1 MASFF
6 GRAQKPQLNVQMDNM
21 GIASQDATNA
31 WINQQ
36 SAAER
41 PREYTYRYGGKDG
54 GTGKRSYSDKELA
67 YWKDYDTQQL
77 RKQLLDQS
85 NKYFEEN
92 KYKIQTAN
100 TQALT
105 SNMQVDETP
114 RVEADVTVGAS
125 AGSMEK
131 VSSEVS
137 GATGKKRKAS
147 MSASLGL

>member
-6 GRAQKPQLNVQMDNM
+6 GKAQKPQLNVQMDNM
-21 GIASQDATNA
+21 GIASQEATNA

-77 RKQLLDQS
+77 RKSLQDQS

-105 SNMQVDETP
+105 SNMRVDETP
-114 RVEADVTVGAS
+114 RVEADVAVGAS
-125 AGSMEK
+125 ASSMEK

>member
-6 GRAQKPQLNVQMDNM
+6 GKAQKPQLNVQMDNM
-21 GIASQDATNA
+21 GIASQEATNT
-31 WINQQ
+31 WINRQF
-36 SAAER
+36 AAQR
-41 PREYTYRYGGKDG
+41 TQEYTYRYGGKDG
-54 GTGKRSYSDKELA
+54 GTGKRTYTDAELK
-67 YWKDYDTQQL
+67 YWQDYDTKQL
-77 RKQLLDQS
+77 RKSLQDQS

-105 SNMQVDETP
+105 SNMRVDETP

-125 AGSMEK
+125 ASSMEK

>member
-6 GRAQKPQLNVQMDNM
+6 GKAQKPQLNVQMDNM
-21 GIASQDATNA
+21 GIASQEATNA

-77 RKQLLDQS
+77 RKSLQDQS

-105 SNMQVDETP
+105 SNMRVDETP
-114 RVEADVTVGAS
+114 RVDADVAVGAS
-125 AGSMEK
+125 TGSMEK

>member
-6 GRAQKPQLNVQMDNM
+6 GKAQKPQLNVQMDNM
-21 GIASQDATNA
+21 GIASQEATNA

-77 RKQLLDQS
+77 RKSLQDQS

-105 SNMQVDETP
+105 SNMRVDETP

>member
-6 GRAQKPQLNVQMDNM
+6 GKAQKPQLNVQMDNM
-21 GIASQDATNA
+21 GIASQEATNA

-77 RKQLLDQS
+77 RKSLQDQS

-105 SNMQVDETP
+105 SNMRVDETP
-114 RVEADVTVGAS
+114 RVEADVAVGAS
-125 AGSMEK
+125 TGSMEK

>member
-6 GRAQKPQLNVQMDNM
+6 GKAQKPQLNVQMDNM
-21 GIASQDATNA
+21 GIASQEATNA

-54 GTGKRSYSDKELA
+54 GTEKRSYSDKELA

-77 RKQLLDQS
+77 RKSLQDQS

-105 SNMQVDETP
+105 SNMRVDETP

-125 AGSMEK
+125 ASSMEK

>member
-21 GIASQDATNA
+21 GIASQEATNA

-77 RKQLLDQS
+77 RKSLQDQS

-105 SNMQVDETP
+105 SNMRVDETP

>member
-6 GRAQKPQLNVQMDNM
+6 GKAQKPQLNVQMDNM
-21 GIASQDATNA
+21 GIASQEATNA

-77 RKQLLDQS
+77 RKSLQDQS

-105 SNMQVDETP
+105 SNMRVDETP
-114 RVEADVTVGAS
+114 RVEADVTVGDSAS
-125 AGSMEK
+125 SMEK